1 VPIAATDE
9 QLALQASI
17 RDWAKRAGPLALV
30 RGLEPGLDVGGVDAS
45 GPGWGGPGWDGPCWP
60 GLAGLGVFSI
70 ALPAAAGGADGTVTD
85 LAAALEE
92 LTLTLVPGPVL
103 PTLLAGL
110 VLAPHADLPA
120 VRPQLSALA
129 AGKTT
134 ATVGLPAAT
143 LTGAWQPTGPLRVTG
158 EIGPVLSGGASGQLL
173 AAAVTGDREV
183 WFCIPAAHPGVTVTE
198 RTPVDFSRPLATI
211 RFAGAVIAPGQI
223 LTGVSTARVRALAA
237 TLYAVEAAAVASWC
251 AVTAAEY
258 ACTRHQFGRPIGS
271 FQAVKHLCAGLL
283 CRAERAA
290 ALAWD
295 AARAADEAPQEHPLA
310 AAAAAALAL
319 DAAVDNTKDC
329 IQVLGGIGFTW
340 EHDAH
345 LYLRRA
351 LALRQLLGGGGAWRE
366 RTAALALAGSRRR
379 LALTAPG
386 LPLAGAAR
394 VVAGTVAALPPERR
408 RTALAD
414 AGYVAPQWPPPY
426 GLGASPGEVSVI
438 DEELDRAG
446 LTRPDLVIGGW
457 AGLAVVQHG
466 SPAQQERFAG
476 PTLRGEITWCQLF
489 SEPGAGSDLASLQTR
504 ARHVAGAGAQGTDEA
519 EPGSPVEGTS
529 EAEPGRRVGGTS
541 EAGTGSRV
549 AGGGWR
555 LAGQKVWTS
564 LAREAD
570 WAICLARTDPA
581 GPRHRGLTFFLV
593 DMHSDGIEIRPL
605 REITGR
611 AVFNEVFLDEVFV
624 PDDCVLGEPGDGWRI
639 ARSALAT
646 ERVAMGRGSALGEE
660 VEDLIAMIRSAGL
673 STDPRVME
681 QLGALVAE
689 GLAGSVLDLR
699 SALAQLRGVG
709 ARPGPGA
716 DPGQLAAVRKLLGV
730 AHRQSVAEAAL
741 ALCGAEGAAADGAGS
756 GPVHEFLLSRCLSI
770 AGGTTQILLSV
781 VAERV
786 LGLPREEMR

>member
-17 RDWAKRAGPLALV
+17 RDWAKRAGTLALV
-30 RGLEPGLDVGGVDAS
+30 RSLEPGGDAG
-45 GPGWGGPGWDGPCWP
+45 GPGWGGPCW
-60 GLAGLGVFSI
+60 GDLAGLGVFSI

-92 LTLTLVPGPVL
+92 LTLALAPGPVL

-110 VLAPHADLPA
+110 VLAPHAGLPA
-120 VRPQLSALA
+120 VPPLLTALA
-129 AGKTT
+129 AGAAT
-134 ATVGLPAAT
+134 ATVSLPAAA
-143 LTGAWQPTGPLRVTG
+143 LTGAWEAAGPLRVTG
-158 EIGPVLSGGASGQLL
+158 EIGPVLSGGARGQLL
-173 AAAVTGDREV
+173 AAAVTGDGDV
-183 WFCIPAAHPGVTVTE
+183 WFCVPATHPGVTVIE

-211 RFAGAVIAPGQI
+211 RCTGAVIAPGQI
-223 LTGVSTARVRALAA
+223 LAGLSTARVRALAA
-237 TLYAVEAAAVASWC
+237 TLYAVEAAAVAGWC
-251 AVTAAEY
+251 SATAAEH
-258 ACTRHQFGRPIGS
+258 ARTRHQFGRPIGS

-283 CRAERAA
+283 CRAERAT

-295 AARAADEAPQEHPLA
+295 AARAADEAPREHPLA

-319 DAAVDNTKDC
+319 DAAVDNAKDC

-351 LALRQLLGGGGAWRE
+351 LALRQLLGGGAAWRE

-379 LALTAPG
+379 LALTA
-386 LPLAGAAR
+386 AGPVAEAAR
-394 VVAGTVAALPPERR
+394 AVAGTVTALPPELRR
-408 RTALAD
+408 AALAD
-414 AGYVAPQWPPPY
+414 SGYAAPHWPPPY
-426 GLGASPGEVSVI
+426 GLGASPGEVSMI

-446 LTRPDLVIGGW
+446 LIRPDLVIGGW

-466 SPAQQERFAG
+466 SPAQQQRFAG

-504 ARHVAGAGAQGTDEA
+504 AR
-519 EPGSPVEGTS
+519 
-529 EAEPGRRVGGTS
+529 
-541 EAGTGSRV
+541 RV
-549 AGGGWR
+549 AGDDAGGMGRRAGGMGGWR

-624 PDDCVLGEPGDGWRI
+624 PDDCVLGEPGGGWRI
-639 ARSALAT
+639 ARSTLAT
-646 ERVAMGRGSALGEE
+646 ERVAMGRGSALGDELE
-660 VEDLIAMIRSAGL
+660 GLIARVRSAGL

-681 QLGALVAE
+681 QLGALIAG

-699 SALAQLRGVG
+699 SALAQLRGAG

-741 ALCGAEGAAADGAGS
+741 ALCGPEGAAADGAGS

-786 LGLPREEMR
+786 LGLPREEVR

>member
-30 RGLEPGLDVGGVDAS
+30 RSLEPGADPGDAGTGGAGTGGAPAGDPCWS
-45 GPGWGGPGWDGPCWP
+45 GPYWA

-70 ALPAAAGGADGTVTD
+70 TRPAAAGGADGTVAD

-92 LTLTLVPGPVL
+92 LTLALAPGPVL
-103 PTLLAGL
+103 PTLLASL
-110 VLAPHADLPA
+110 VLAPHAGLPRCA
-120 VRPQLSALA
+120 PLLTALA
-129 AGKTT
+129 AGEAT
-134 ATVGLPAAT
+134 ATVSLPAAT
-143 LTGAWQPTGPLRVTG
+143 LTGAWQSAGLLRVSG
-158 EIGPVLSGGASGQLL
+158 EIGPVLSGGARGLLL
-173 AAAVTGDREV
+173 AAAVTGDSEV
-183 WFCIPAAHPGVTVTE
+183 WFAIPATHPGVTVTE
-198 RTPVDFSRPLATI
+198 RAPVDFSRPLATL
-211 RFAGAVIAPGQI
+211 RFTGAVIAPGQI
-223 LTGVSTARVRALAA
+223 LAGLSTARVRGLAA
-237 TLYAVEAAAVASWC
+237 TLYAVEAAAVARWC
-251 AVTAAEY
+251 SATAAGY
-258 ACTRHQFGRPIGS
+258 ARTRHQFGRPIGS

-295 AARAADEAPQEHPLA
+295 AARAADDAPQEHPLA

-319 DAAVDNTKDC
+319 DAAVDNAKDC

-351 LALRQLLGGGGAWRE
+351 LALRQLLGGGAPWRE
-366 RTAALALAGSRRR
+366 QTAALALAGSRRR
-379 LALTAPG
+379 LALTATGPV
-386 LPLAGAAR
+386 AEAAR
-394 VVAGTVAALPPERR
+394 AAADAVTALPPERR
-408 RTALAD
+408 RAALAG

-426 GLGASPGEVSVI
+426 GLGASPGEVSII

-446 LTRPDLVIGGW
+446 LIRPDLVIGGW

-466 SPAQQERFAG
+466 SPDQQERFAG
-476 PTLRGEITWCQLF
+476 LTLRGEITWCQLF
-489 SEPGAGSDLASLQTR
+489 SEPGAGSDLASLQSR
-504 ARHVAGAGAQGTDEA
+504 AR
-519 EPGSPVEGTS
+519 
-529 EAEPGRRVGGTS
+529 
-541 EAGTGSRV
+541 RV
-549 AGGGWR
+549 AGGWR

-581 GPRHRGLTFFLV
+581 VPRHRGLSFFLV

-639 ARSALAT
+639 ARSALAA
-646 ERVAMGRGSALGEE
+646 ERVAMGRGSALGDE
-660 VEDLIAMIRSAGL
+660 VESLIARVRSAGS
-673 STDPRVME
+673 STDPRVLE
-681 QLGALVAE
+681 QLGALVAD

-699 SALAQLRGVG
+699 SALAQRRRADAGQERTGDAGRRGSGG
-709 ARPGPGA
+709 ARPGHGA
-716 DPGQLAAVRKLLGV
+716 DAGQMAAVRKLLGV

-741 ALCGAEGAAADGAGS
+741 ALCGPEGAAADGAGAA
-756 GPVHEFLLSRCLSI
+756 PVHEFLLSRCLSI

>member
-17 RDWAKRAGPLALV
+17 RDWAKRADPVALV
-30 RGLEPGLDVGGVDAS
+30 RSLEPGSDAGGPGRS
-45 GPGWGGPGWDGPCWP
+45 SPGRSSPGWGGPGLDEPGWGGPCWDD
-60 GLAGLGVFSI
+60 LAGLGVFSI

-92 LTLTLVPGPVL
+92 LTLTLAPGPVL

-110 VLAPHADLPA
+110 VLAPHAGLPA
-120 VRPQLSALA
+120 VPPLLSALA
-129 AGKTT
+129 AGEAT

-143 LTGAWQPTGPLRVTG
+143 LPGAGQHAGPLRVTG
-158 EIGPVLSGGASGQLL
+158 EIGPVLSGGASGLLL

-183 WFCIPAAHPGVTVTE
+183 WFCIPATHPGVTVTE

-211 RFAGAVIAPGQI
+211 RLTGGLIAPGQI

-237 TLYAVEAAAVASWC
+237 TLYAVEAAAVAGWC
-251 AVTAAEY
+251 SVTAAGY
-258 ACTRHQFGRPIGS
+258 ARTRYQFGRPIGS
-271 FQAVKHLCAGLL
+271 FQAVKHLCAGML

-319 DAAVDNTKDC
+319 DAAVDNAKDC

-351 LALRQLLGGGGAWRE
+351 LALRQLLDGGAAWRE

-379 LALTAPG
+379 LALSAPG

-394 VVAGTVAALPPERR
+394 AVAARVTVLPPERR
-408 RTALAD
+408 RAALAD
-414 AGYVAPQWPPPY
+414 AGYVAPQWPPPF
-426 GLGASPGEVSVI
+426 GLGASPGEVSII

-504 ARHVAGAGAQGTDEA
+504 ARRVAGD
-519 EPGSPVEGTS
+519 
-529 EAEPGRRVGGTS
+529 
-541 EAGTGSRV
+541 
-549 AGGGWR
+549 GGGWR

-624 PDDCVLGEPGDGWRI
+624 PDDCVLGESGDGWRI

-660 VEDLIAMIRSAGL
+660 VEGLIARVRSAGL
-673 STDPRVME
+673 STDLRVME

-699 SALAQLRGVG
+699 SALAQLRGAG
-709 ARPGPGA
+709 AGQGPGA

-741 ALCGAEGAAADGAGS
+741 ALCGPEGAAADGPGS